1 MNLDFSDQLHVVG
14 FLALLSLLPFLVI
27 VLTSFTRLTII
38 FGFLRQ
44 ALGTQQVPSAQIV
57 TGLSLILTFFIMQPV
72 IKDVQEQAVS
82 PYLTHKF
89 QDDPEVKSGAKTEK
103 EVFAERAWPPLRTFL
118 LNHTRESDLLL
129 FLDIAHVEPPQT
141 DAASA
146 IPWYCILPGFVLS
159 ELRIAFMMGFLLF
172 IPFLVI
178 DMVVASILMSMGIMM
193 LSPVLVSL
201 PFKLLL
207 FIMVDGWAL
216 LVEQVVK
223 GYHP

>member
-72 IKDVQEQAVS
+72 IKDVQEQAIN

-89 QDDPEVKSGAKTEK
+89 QEDPEVKSGAKTEK
-103 EVFAERAWPPLRTFL
+103 QVFAERAWPPLRTFL
-118 LNHTRESDLLL
+118 LNHTHESDLQL
-129 FLDIAHVEPPQT
+129 FLDIAHIEPSQT
-141 DAASA
+141 NQADV
-146 IPWYCILPGFVLS
+146 PWYCILPGFVLS

-178 DMVVASILMSMGIMM
+178 DMVVASILMSMGMMM